1 MLDRFFNEPWLFKL
15 HQWGFFLESVRE
27 ALFNYHG
34 VDNLA
39 GANEEKCGLAWPSS
53 KTIPQRRENCK
64 LILFSLFSQ
73 LFRSNLYL
81 MYCPAVCLVQTG
93 QVANRQNA
101 RSLFNLLFPFNCL
114 DTNKNVW
121 RITYLRSI
129 CFIAVY
135 LFSRGELWINK
146 RVSALTL

>member
-1 MLDRFFNEPWLFKL
+1 MNPDSLNCTNE
-15 HQWGFFLESVRE
+15 GFFSSLSEKLCLITTVSIIWPGLMRKNVAQPGQAPKQFLR
-27 ALFNYHG
+27 
-34 VDNLA
+34 
-39 GANEEKCGLAWPSS
+39 EEKIANSFYFLCS
-53 KTIPQRRENCK
+53 RN
-64 LILFSLFSQ
+64 FSEAIFIWCTA
-73 LFRSNLYL
+73 LYTWCRL
-81 MYCPAVCLVQTG
+81 QTG

-146 RVSALTL
+146 IKSFCL

>member
-1 MLDRFFNEPWLFKL
+1 MRV
-15 HQWGFFLESVRE
+15 FLESVRE

-81 MYCPAVCLVQTG
+81 DVLLPLVG
-93 QVANRQNA
+93 A
-101 RSLFNLLFPFNCL
+101 
-114 DTNKNVW
+114 D
-121 RITYLRSI
+121 RIST
-129 CFIAVY
+129 
-135 LFSRGELWINK
+135 
-146 RVSALTL
+146 